1 MSREIGASGWSLP
14 VLLGGVGTTVATLFG
29 VWWLDAHSS
38 DWHIMGWY
46 ANYVLPVG
54 AILVGLA
61 CGSGY
66 GLASWITGLK
76 IQHRLLA
83 AVLLL
88 QLGAYGAAEWLEFRA
103 TGLADQVI
111 AETGQ
116 RITFPLYF
124 HAKTMSFHWDNH
136 GRPGDP
142 LGGWGY
148 LFVGLAMAGFV
159 AGGVLAPAL
168 LRRLPYCER
177 CARYM
182 RRRQLG
188 VFPASVPFRR
198 VSKKDPAATAAY
210 AEEQQCAA
218 DQNSERLR
226 RIADL
231 CARHDGAAVRELATC
246 EPRQSRAA
254 MKLPLRMALS
264 LVHCASCADAHLQ
277 PVMWT
282 GQGKGMRSTKL
293 EKIPAGPEIAKL
305 VL

>member
-1 MSREIGASGWSLP
+1 MSREIGADGWSLP
-14 VLLGGVGTTVATLFG
+14 VLLGGLATTVATLFG
-29 VWWLDAHSS
+29 VWWLDAHTTG
-38 DWHIMGWY
+38 WHIMGWY

-66 GLASWITGLK
+66 GLASFITGLK
-76 IQHRLLA
+76 IQRRLLA

-88 QLGAYGAAEWLEFRA
+88 QMGAYAAAEYLEFRA
-103 TGLADQVI
+103 TGLADQVLDN
-111 AETGQ
+111 GQ

-124 HAKTMSFHWDNH
+124 QVKAVSFRWDNH

-148 LFVGLAMAGFV
+148 LFVGLAVAGFV

-168 LRRLPYCER
+168 LRRLPYCDR

-182 RRRQLG
+182 RTRQLG
-188 VFPASVPFRR
+188 VFPASVPARR
-198 VSKKDPAATAAY
+198 VSKKDAAAVAAH
-210 AEEQQCAA
+210 AEEQRRAA
-218 DQNSERLR
+218 DESQERLR
-226 RIADL
+226 RLAEL
-231 CARHDGAAVRELATC
+231 CARHDGAGVRELATC
-246 EPRQSRAA
+246 EPKQSRAA
-254 MKLPLRMALS
+254 MKLPLRLAIS
-264 LVHCASCADAHLQ
+264 LVRCESCADAHLQ

-282 GQGKGMRSTKL
+282 GQGKAMRSTRL
-293 EKIPAGPEIAKL
+293 DKIAAGPEIAKL